1 MKKKD
6 FIEKLEYFAA
16 YDEHS
21 NCYRII
27 ANNLLLDDSIVG
39 VAQLSFLR
47 QNYSDILSFEKVGGG
62 HNALFSPKGSPKS
75 SRKYNG
81 FLGVLDLLS
90 GDFNED
96 SFLDDDAYYQEEN
109 DRKQKAWDSYIWPD
123 VSLTIAKMANS
134 EARKNGLDLEFDF
147 DDLCNYLD
155 VKEEEIENSV
165 KGVLLDNG
173 FFDGQYDENYC
184 LYDFSKELNA
194 ILARKYWRK
203 LASNK
208 EVSP

>member
-1 MKKKD
+1 M
-6 FIEKLEYFAA
+6 
-16 YDEHS
+16 
-21 NCYRII
+21 
-27 ANNLLLDDSIVG
+27 
-39 VAQLSFLR
+39 
-47 QNYSDILSFEKVGGG
+47 
-62 HNALFSPKGSPKS
+62 
-75 SRKYNG
+75 
-81 FLGVLDLLS
+81 S